1 MLRTRLL
8 AIFHGRRRVQPDRTF
23 RVLAILAAALFVLGG
38 AFADGRVSAVDRTA
52 LQRALKSTV
61 LILVP
66 DNAGDLYGTGSGT
79 IMDADKGLIL
89 TNFHVMGD
97 PDTGELY
104 NDDGFAGIGVMP
116 TDLRGAPVLRYA
128 AKMISHDP
136 QYDLAILQITGLL
149 DDSRAALP
157 TNLGLTTLP
166 RGDSENLLPGDRL
179 AVIGY
184 PGLGGATVTY
194 TEGVVSGFLDEN
206 SDGEFEWIKTDTE
219 VNPGNSGGLAID
231 SEGNFIG
238 VPTAGY
244 SRADVAGKI
253 SLVRPGTIA
262 LRFYDNAS
270 LGQGS
275 KSGLGAR
282 AASIGRSTAASI
294 AGVTFGDAVNRQGA
308 VTRPLTT
315 FPSGATDIYASFDFA
330 GFRNGQTFAFEW
342 KIDGESAYAD
352 AIAWEEG
359 ASGTTWL
366 HLYSDDGL
374 PDGLYTVEMRL
385 DDVLLHTGT
394 TSVGA
399 AGSSAANAAF
409 GPITFATDVT
419 DDARPLNAGNTFI
432 DVDTVY
438 ATFAVNNMTK
448 GTPWR
453 TRWLYAG
460 EEVLSEEDVWEEDGV
475 TATWVNLSH
484 PDGLPAG
491 EFTLELYIGER
502 RVQRGSFTVAEG
514 GTGSRVQPVN
524 VTGVVRDID
533 NSRRT
538 ISGALIAF
546 LNPGVTVDQW
556 VDADF
561 DDSMVYARATSG
573 RNGAYQL
580 DAKVAPGESYAIVV
594 VHDDYEAIVADEY
607 MIPADASDPYELD
620 MTMQGK

>member
-1 MLRTRLL
+1 
-8 AIFHGRRRVQPDRTF
+8 
-23 RVLAILAAALFVLGG
+23 
-38 AFADGRVSAVDRTA
+38 
-52 LQRALKSTV
+52 
-61 LILVP
+61 
-66 DNAGDLYGTGSGT
+66 
-79 IMDADKGLIL
+79 
-89 TNFHVMGD
+89 
-97 PDTGELY
+97 
-104 NDDGFAGIGVMP
+104 
-116 TDLRGAPVLRYA
+116 
-128 AKMISHDP
+128 
-136 QYDLAILQITGLL
+136 
-149 DDSRAALP
+149 
-157 TNLGLTTLP
+157 
-166 RGDSENLLPGDRL
+166 
-179 AVIGY
+179 
-184 PGLGGATVTY
+184 
-194 TEGVVSGFLDEN
+194 
-206 SDGEFEWIKTDTE
+206 
-219 VNPGNSGGLAID
+219 
-231 SEGNFIG
+231 
-238 VPTAGY
+238 
-244 SRADVAGKI
+244 VAGKI
-253 SLVRPGTIA
+253 SLVRPGIIA

-270 LGQGS
+270 LGQGT

-282 AASIGRSTAASI
+282 AASIGRSAAASVS
-294 AGVTFGDAVNRQGA
+294 GVTFGDAVNRQGE

-315 FPSGATDIYASFDFA
+315 FPSSATDIYASFDFA

-366 HLYSDDGL
+366 HLYSDEGL

-394 TSVGA
+394 TTVGA
-399 AGSSAANAAF
+399 AGNSAANAAF

-438 ATFAVNNMTK
+438 ATFAVSNMTK
-448 GTPWR
+448 GTSWR
-453 TRWLYAG
+453 TRWLFEG
-460 EEVLSEEDVWEEDGV
+460 EEVLIEEDVWDEDGV

-491 EFTLELYIGER
+491 EFTLELYIGAR
-502 RVQRGSFTVAEG
+502 RAQRGSFTVEEG
-514 GTGSRVQPVN
+514 SASSRVQPVN

-546 LNPGVTVDQW
+546 LNPDVTVDQW

-594 VHDDYEAIVADEY
+594 VHDDYDAIVADGY

>member
-8 AIFHGRRRVQPDRTF
+8 AIFHGRRRVQPDRTL
-23 RVLAILAAALFVLGG
+23 RVLTILAAALFVLGG

-194 TEGVVSGFLDEN
+194 TEGVVSGFLDED

-244 SRADVAGKI
+244 SRSDVAGKI
-253 SLVRPGTIA
+253 SLVRPGIIA

-270 LGQGS
+270 LGQGT

-282 AASIGRSTAASI
+282 AASIGRSTTATVS
-294 AGVTFGDAVNRQGA
+294 GVTFGDAVNRQGE

-315 FPSGATDIYASFDFA
+315 FPSGATDIYASFDYS

-342 KIDGESAYAD
+342 QIDGESAYAD

-385 DDVLLHTGT
+385 DDALLHTGAVT
-394 TSVGA
+394 VGT
-399 AGSSAANAAF
+399 AGNSAANAAF

-438 ATFAVNNMTK
+438 ATFAVSNMTK

-453 TRWLYAG
+453 TRWLYEG
-460 EEVLSEEDVWEEDGV
+460 EEVLAEDDVWDEDGV

-514 GTGSRVQPVN
+514 TSASRVQPVN
-524 VTGVVRDID
+524 VTGVVREID

-573 RNGAYQL
+573 RNGVYQL

-594 VHDDYEAIVADEY
+594 VHDDYEAIVADDY
-607 MIPADASDPYELD
+607 TIPADASDPYELD
-620 MTMQGK
+620 MTMQAK